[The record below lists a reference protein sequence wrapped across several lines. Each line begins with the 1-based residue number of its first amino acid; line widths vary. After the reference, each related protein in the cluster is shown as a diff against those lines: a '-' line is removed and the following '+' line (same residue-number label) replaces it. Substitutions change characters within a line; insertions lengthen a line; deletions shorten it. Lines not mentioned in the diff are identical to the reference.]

1 MTKEISIAKEVSPI
15 VSKAVELKIVD
26 GETLKVGVELLS
38 VLNQWNDKITAE
50 KERVTKPLNEALK
63 AERSRWKPVET
74 QNSEAIE
81 HIRDEMS
88 KYQTEQVKIQKE
100 KEVLIASRVKAGKG
114 NLSIETAVKK
124 IEALDVPDKEV
135 ATEAGLVQFR
145 ESVILKIIDI
155 SLIPREYFEL
165 DEGKLLK
172 DLKSGKQVSG
182 ATTETLQ
189 VPVNYR

>member
-26 GETLKVGVELLS
+26 SETLKVGVELLS

-88 KYQTEQVKIQKE
+88 KYQTEMVRKQKE
-100 KEVLIASRVKAGKG
+100 EEQKIANRVREGKG
-114 NLSIETAVKK
+114 GLKIETAVKK

-145 ESVILKIIDI
+145 ETIILKIIDI

-165 DEGKLLK
+165 DESKLLK
-172 DLKSGKQVSG
+172 DLKAGKQVSG